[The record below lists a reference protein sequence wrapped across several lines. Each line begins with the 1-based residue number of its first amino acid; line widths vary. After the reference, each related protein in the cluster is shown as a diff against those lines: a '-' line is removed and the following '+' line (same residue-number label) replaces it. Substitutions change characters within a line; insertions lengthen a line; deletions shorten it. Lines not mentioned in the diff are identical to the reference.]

1 MLPPVIKFIRVRSRS
16 QNGCFTAFLF
26 WPHFIIC
33 MAWSRTIKEKGVG
46 KMSDYILEMNHIV
59 KEFSGVRA
67 LDDVNLKVRRGEI
80 HALCGENGAGKSTL
94 MNVLSGVWPHG
105 TYSGDV
111 VYKGETCKFHN
122 LRDSEAKG
130 IVIIHQELALSP
142 LLSVAENVFLGNE
155 QLSMRGVIDWTKT
168 RQRAQEMLA
177 RVGLEHE
184 NVNVPVNSLGVG
196 KQQLIEIAKAMAKKV
211 ELLILDEP
219 TAALNDEESKKL
231 LDIMLELKKQGIT
244 CIIISHKLNEI
255 EYVSDAVTII
265 RDGKTIE
272 TLIKG
277 KDDMSEDRV
286 IKGMVGRE
294 MTSRYPAREGIKLG
308 DTIFEVKNWNVYHP
322 DDPERQILK
331 DINISVKAGEV
342 VGLAGLMG
350 AGRTEFAM
358 SVFGHSYGQ
367 KISGTVKI
375 NGREVEMKT
384 VKQAIN
390 NKLAYVSE
398 DRKVYGLNLIAEIK
412 ENMTIAA
419 RPKFFSKHGVINGN
433 DEIVAAEE
441 YKKRIN
447 VKATSIEQ
455 VVGSLSGGN
464 QQKVVL
470 AKWMLTQPDVLI
482 LDEPT
487 RGIDVGAKYEIYC
500 VINDLAKAGKAVIV
514 ISSEMP
520 EIIGTCDRT
529 YVLNEG
535 QIAGELDH
543 NEMTQ
548 EKIMQCIM
556 AHNRKGDGNE

>member
-1 MLPPVIKFIRVRSRS
+1 
-16 QNGCFTAFLF
+16 
-26 WPHFIIC
+26 
-33 MAWSRTIKEKGVG
+33 
-46 KMSDYILEMNHIV
+46 MSDYILEMKNIT
-59 KEFSGVRA
+59 KEFSGVKA
-67 LDDVNLKVRRGEI
+67 LDNVNLKVKRGEI

-94 MNVLSGVWPHG
+94 MNVLSGVYAHG

-111 VYKGETCKFHN
+111 VYNGEVNKFHN
-122 LRDSEAKG
+122 LKDSEAKG

-155 QLSMRGVIDWTKT
+155 QKKMKGVIDWTET
-168 RQRAQEMLA
+168 RRKAQEMLA
-177 RVGLEHE
+177 KVGLEGE
-184 NVNVPVNSLGVG
+184 DVNVPVNTLGVG

-219 TAALNDEESKKL
+219 TAALNDEESMKL
-231 LDIMLELKKQGIT
+231 LNIMLELKRQGIT

-255 EYVSDAVTII
+255 EYVSDAVTVI

-272 TLIKG
+272 TIEK
-277 KDDMSEDRV
+277 KDITEDRV

-294 MTSRYPAREGIKLG
+294 LTNRYPIREGVKIG
-308 DTIFEVKNWNVYHP
+308 DTIFQVKDWNVYHP
-322 DDPERQILK
+322 DDAERQVLK
-331 DINISVKAGEV
+331 NINIEVKAGEV

-358 SVFGHSYGQ
+358 SLFGRSYGQ
-367 KISGTVKI
+367 NISGQILI
-375 NGREVEMKT
+375 NGKEVHIKN
-384 VKQAIN
+384 VKDAIDA
-390 NKLAYVSE
+390 KLAYVSE
-398 DRKVYGLNLIAEIK
+398 DRKTYGLNLIETIK
-412 ENMTIAA
+412 ENMAIAA
-419 RPKFFSKHGVINGN
+419 RPKFFSKNGVINSN

-447 VKATSIEQ
+447 IKSNSINQ

-500 VINDLAKAGKAVIV
+500 VINELAKAGKAVIV

-529 YVLNEG
+529 YVINEG
-535 QIAGELDH
+535 EIAGEL
-543 NEMTQ
+543 NKEEITQ
-548 EKIMQCIM
+548 ERIMQCIM
-556 AHNRKGDGNE
+556 THNRKGA

>member
-1 MLPPVIKFIRVRSRS
+1 
-16 QNGCFTAFLF
+16 
-26 WPHFIIC
+26 
-33 MAWSRTIKEKGVG
+33 
-46 KMSDYILEMNHIV
+46 MSDYILEMNHIT
-59 KEFSGVRA
+59 KEFSGVKA
-67 LDDVNLKVRRGEI
+67 LDDVNLKVKRGEI

-94 MNVLSGVWPHG
+94 MNVLSGVYPHG
-105 TYSGDV
+105 TYSGDI
-111 VYKGETCKFHN
+111 VYKGETCSFHN

-142 LLSVAENVFLGNE
+142 LLSIAENVFLGNE
-155 QLSMRGVIDWTKT
+155 QTSAKGVIDWTKT
-168 RQRAQEMLA
+168 RKHAQEMLEK
-177 RVGLEHE
+177 VGLEHE
-184 NVNVPVNSLGVG
+184 DVNAPVNSLGVG

-231 LDIMLELKKQGIT
+231 LDIMLELKSHGIT

-255 EYVSDAVTII
+255 EYVSDAITII

-272 TLIKG
+272 TLVKG
-277 KDDMSEDRV
+277 EDEFTEARV
-286 IKGMVGRE
+286 IKAMVGRE
-294 MTSRYPAREGIKLG
+294 LTNRYPVREGVTIG
-308 DTIFEVKNWNVYHP
+308 DTIFEVNNWNVFHP
-322 DDPERQILK
+322 DDPERQMLK
-331 DINISVKAGEV
+331 NINIKVKAGEV

-350 AGRTEFAM
+350 AGRTELAM
-358 SVFGHSYGQ
+358 SLFGHSYGQ

-375 NGREVEMKT
+375 NGKEVQLKT
-384 VKQAIN
+384 VKEAIE

-398 DRKVYGLNLIAEIK
+398 DRKVYGLNLIETIK
-412 ENMTIAA
+412 ENMAIAA
-419 RPKFFSKHGVINGN
+419 RPRFFSKHGIINGN

-441 YKKRIN
+441 YRNRIN
-447 VKATSIEQ
+447 VKANSINQ

-520 EIIGTCDRT
+520 EIIGTCDRV
-529 YVLNEG
+529 YVINEG
-535 QIAGELDH
+535 EIAGELTK
-543 NEMTQ
+543 EEVTQ

-556 AHNRKGDGNE
+556 AHNRKDDGNE

>member
-1 MLPPVIKFIRVRSRS
+1 
-16 QNGCFTAFLF
+16 
-26 WPHFIIC
+26 
-33 MAWSRTIKEKGVG
+33 
-46 KMSDYILEMNHIV
+46 MSDYILEMNHIT
-59 KEFSGVRA
+59 KEFSGVKA
-67 LDDVNLKVRRGEI
+67 LNDVNLKVKRGEI

-94 MNVLSGVWPHG
+94 MNVLSGVYPHG
-105 TYSGDV
+105 TYSGDI
-111 VYKGETCKFHN
+111 VYKGETCNFHN

-142 LLSVAENVFLGNE
+142 NLSVAENVFLGNE
-155 QLSMRGVIDWTKT
+155 QTSAKGIIDWTKT
-168 RQRAQEMLA
+168 RKKAQEMLEK
-177 RVGLEHE
+177 VGLEHE
-184 NVNVPVNSLGVG
+184 DVNVQVSTLGVG

-219 TAALNDEESKKL
+219 TAALNDEESRKL
-231 LDIMLELKKQGIT
+231 LDIMLELKKQGVT

-255 EYVSDAVTII
+255 EYVCDAVTVI
-265 RDGKTIE
+265 RDGQSIE
-272 TLIKG
+272 TIIKG
-277 KDDMSEDRV
+277 VDEFTEDRI

-294 MTSRYPAREGIKLG
+294 LTNRYPAREGVTLG
-308 DTIFEVKNWNVYHP
+308 DTIFEVSNWNVFHP
-322 DDPERQILK
+322 DDGNRQMLK
-331 DINISVKAGEV
+331 NINISVKAGEV

-358 SVFGHSYGQ
+358 SLFGHSYGQ

-375 NGREVEMKT
+375 NGKEVQLKT
-384 VKQAIN
+384 VKDAID

-398 DRKVYGLNLIAEIK
+398 DRKTYGLVLINDIK
-412 ENMTIAA
+412 ENMAMAA
-419 RPKFFSKHGVINGN
+419 RPKFFSSHGVINGN

-447 VKATSIEQ
+447 IKANSIEQ

-520 EIIGTCDRT
+520 EIIGTCDRV
-529 YVLNEG
+529 YVINEG
-535 QIAGELDH
+535 EIAGELTK
-543 NEMTQ
+543 EEVTQ

-556 AHNRKGDGNE
+556 AHNRKEDGNE